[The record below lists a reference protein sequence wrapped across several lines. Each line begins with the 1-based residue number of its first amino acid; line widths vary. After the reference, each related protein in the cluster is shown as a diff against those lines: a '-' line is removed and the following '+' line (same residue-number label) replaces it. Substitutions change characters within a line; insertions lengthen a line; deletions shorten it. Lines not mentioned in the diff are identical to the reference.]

1 MPDIIIYLQQETK
14 QLKNQII
21 LRGRSFEKNIS
32 IKYLESISKEY
43 TKIFNQKQKFL
54 LIQVRPVEVLE
65 LLTKKGQQNL
75 FRKLFNSSS

>member
-32 IKYLESISKEY
+32 IKYLESISKGY
-43 TKIFNQKQKFL
+43 TKIFNQKHKFL
-54 LIQVRPVEVLE
+54 LIQVRPEEVLE